1 MAHEIDWINSKAG
14 MCNIT
19 SYKSKPKKEDSER
32 KMVCFVN
39 VANLN
44 TRDGNLGR
52 NVFSDQP
59 DHINDPAGELDLRN
73 LEEKEVIVIKDN
85 ERRKCMNTD
94 GAVCLFKP
102 GSLEDV
108 NIVNWLNN
116 DLQKYAFGFEHAL
129 TPFRTSQKL
138 KVFDKGSQN
147 NNNMGSSSS
156 MAGNSLAETGNSEDL
171 AYYANKLCSLVVEM
185 TRKEIKD
192 RWENTRKYLCQNIN
206 SYNAGRKASLTES
219 KPSSEDEGKEQE
231 GQYDST
237 RTRRSED
244 CTSVNKG
251 LMLYA
256 NQVASDM
263 MLSFLKTMSVQ
274 KGRHPPAACVV
285 LKDVLVNHAKEIVSD
300 LIDSSMKN
308 LHNITGALMKDSDF
322 ICGVKKNLFSVGSQK
337 STEVLEAMVRRLFKL
352 LAGDDKTRAQS
363 LAFTSCKLGALGNQR
378 TQGMQ
383 FASLKSECHS
393 QGKDRMGGAGGPGKP
408 HASGSRG
415 LDKQVSADVYGKEI
429 LLTALM
435 QIQQHLLEKTKKAR
449 IRENHASSCSYLHHD
464 STYDRSSERS
474 LKRSSKS
481 YEGRP
486 DCDGRDKGSVL
497 LSVIQKVLQEIGFN
511 PEDLCMDKNRG

>member
-14 MCNIT
+14 VCNIN
-19 SYKSKPKKEDSER
+19 SYKSRQKKEDTEH

-44 TRDGNLGR
+44 MKDRNLGP
-52 NVFSDQP
+52 NVMSDQP
-59 DHINDPAGELDLRN
+59 DNINDPASELDLRN

-85 ERRKCMNTD
+85 EQRKCMNTD

-102 GSLEDV
+102 GSLQDF
-108 NIVNWLNN
+108 NIVGWLNN

-147 NNNMGSSSS
+147 NNNTGSNGS
-156 MAGNSLAETGNSEDL
+156 MAETGSSDDL

-206 SYNAGRKASLTES
+206 SYNAGRKPSVTES
-219 KPSSEDEGKEQE
+219 KPSSEDEAKEQE
-231 GQYDST
+231 GQYSD

-274 KGRHPPAACVV
+274 KGRHPPAACIV
-285 LKDVLVNHAKEIVSD
+285 LKEVLVNHAKEIVSD

-322 ICGVKKNLFSVGSQK
+322 ICGMKKNLYSVGSQK

-363 LAFTSCKLGALGNQR
+363 LAFTSYKLGAQGNQKG
-378 TQGMQ
+378 QGMQ

-393 QGKDRMGGAGGPGKP
+393 QGKERMGGQGRP

-415 LDKQVSADVYGKEI
+415 LDKQGSADVYGKEI

-449 IRENHASSCSYLHHD
+449 IRESHGNSCGYLHQD
-464 STYDRSSERS
+464 STYDRSGERS

-481 YEGRP
+481 YDGRM
-486 DCDGRDKGSVL
+486 DCDGLRDKGNVL
-497 LSVIQKVLQEIGFN
+497 LSVIQKILQEIGLN
-511 PEDLCMDKNRG
+511 PEDLCMDRNRC

>member
-14 MCNIT
+14 VCNIN
-19 SYKSKPKKEDSER
+19 SYKAKQTKEDSEH

-44 TRDGNLGR
+44 MKDR
-52 NVFSDQP
+52 NSGPNVLSDQP
-59 DHINDPAGELDLRN
+59 GNINDPASELNLQN
-73 LEEKEVIVIKDN
+73 LEEKEVIVIKNN
-85 ERRKCMNTD
+85 EQRRCMNTD

-108 NIVNWLNN
+108 NIVSWLNN

-147 NNNMGSSSS
+147 NNNTGSCSS
-156 MAGNSLAETGNSEDL
+156 MAETGNSDDL

-206 SYNAGRKASLTES
+206 SYNAGRKASAAET
-219 KPSSEDEGKEQE
+219 KPPSEDEAKEQE
-231 GQYDST
+231 GQYME

-263 MLSFLKTMSVQ
+263 MLSFLKTMNVQ
-274 KGRHPPAACVV
+274 KGRHPPAACIV
-285 LKDVLVNHAKEIVSD
+285 LKEVLVNHAKEIVSD

-322 ICGVKKNLFSVGSQK
+322 ICGMKKNLYNVGSQK

-352 LAGDDKTRAQS
+352 LAGDDKSRAQS
-363 LAFTSCKLGALGNQR
+363 LAFTSYKLGAQGNQR
-378 TQGMQ
+378 AQGMQ

-393 QGKDRMGGAGGPGKP
+393 PGRERMGGPGKP

-415 LDKQVSADVYGKEI
+415 PEKGQGSADVYGKEI
-429 LLTALM
+429 LLSALM

-449 IRENHASSCSYLHHD
+449 LRENHGNSCGYLHHD
-464 STYDRSSERS
+464 STYDRSGDRS

-481 YEGRP
+481 YDGRM
-486 DCDGRDKGSVL
+486 DCDGRDKGNVL
-497 LSVIQKVLQEIGFN
+497 LSVIQKILQEIGFN
-511 PEDLCMDKNRG
+511 PDDLCTDKFRG

>member
-1 MAHEIDWINSKAG
+1 MAHEIDWINNKAG
-14 MCNIT
+14 MCSIN
-19 SYKSKPKKEDSER
+19 SYKPKQKKEDSEC

-44 TRDGNLGR
+44 MKDRNLGPKLM
-52 NVFSDQP
+52 SDQP
-59 DHINDPAGELDLRN
+59 DNINGPAGELDLQN

-85 ERRKCMNTD
+85 EQRKCINTD

-108 NIVNWLNN
+108 NIVSWLNN
-116 DLQKYAFGFEHAL
+116 DLQKYAFGFQHAL

-138 KVFDKGSQN
+138 KVYDKGSQN
-147 NNNMGSSSS
+147 NNNTGSSSS
-156 MAGNSLAETGNSEDL
+156 MAEAGSSDDL

-192 RWENTRKYLCQNIN
+192 RWDNTKKYLCQNIS
-206 SYNAGRKASLTES
+206 SYNAGRKSSATET
-219 KPSSEDEGKEQE
+219 KLSSEDDVKEQE
-231 GQYDST
+231 GQYFD
-237 RTRRSED
+237 RPRRSD
-244 CTSVNKG
+244 DSTSVNKG

-274 KGRHPPAACVV
+274 KGRHPAPACIV
-285 LKDVLVNHAKEIVSD
+285 LKEVLVNHAKEIVSD

-322 ICGVKKNLFSVGSQK
+322 ICGMKKNLYSVGSQK

-352 LAGDDKTRAQS
+352 LAGDDKARAQS
-363 LAFTSCKLGALGNQR
+363 LAFTAYKLGALGNQR
-378 TQGMQ
+378 AQGMQ

-393 QGKDRMGGAGGPGKP
+393 QGKERMGGPGRP
-408 HASGSRG
+408 QASGSRG
-415 LDKQVSADVYGKEI
+415 LDKQGSADVYAKEL

-449 IRENHASSCSYLHHD
+449 LRETHANSFGYLHHD
-464 STYDRSSERS
+464 STYDRSGERS
-474 LKRSSKS
+474 LKHSSKS
-481 YEGRP
+481 YDGRT
-486 DCDGRDKGSVL
+486 DCDGLKDKGSVL
-497 LSVIQKVLQEIGFN
+497 VSVIQKILQEIGLN
-511 PEDLCMDKNRG
+511 PDDICLDKNRG